1 MADQTQRLEIATVKA
16 EIGSDIIYRFSND
29 AIDAEGIPTDSG
41 EIQNLKQVAE
51 GIKVD
56 GQEAVETAVAEGVID
71 LTDSVESASDS
82 ASRAEL
88 AANIAAATAN
98 QKLSIPDGLAATSGS
113 GSTNRFF
120 SVPGTGNTF
129 STQYRNDAGV
139 AVEIGRVSSAEA
151 VESVIKLI
159 NPVDGSVL
167 YYFLDELGFAWG
179 SVGSTGFDL
188 PGMAAKQ
195 TVQEGTSMLDPDD
208 FLIFDDGPDGSTYGA
223 VSSRRTP
230 GEEMVVTDEL
240 GFVWSDMKNPAGTKV
255 APIPS
260 TIPLIASPICGVQ
273 GENTSIYVR
282 NILAKRSDT
291 NLVRGTFASRST
303 PEIIT
308 STDELRFKTEDIGAH
323 AYLYLRSELTSAS
336 RTRLTLNCLTAPNPG
351 IGSGAI
357 LTLGDSI
364 QNRQGGTQQKQ
375 FLEAW
380 GYAPTFIGTIKGSS
394 AIDDPDNATGELGEA
409 REGWETGDFTYS
421 VTDRVSMVAPG
432 GEADYLNS
440 PKLTKWQVNPFLR
453 ASTGGDDPS
462 IVRNGRV
469 FDPAFYQ
476 ARFGLATPKIV
487 NIALG
492 TNNVRDRST
501 AEIYANAYSDLL
513 LIVSQCKAAWPSA
526 KIVMSCPSTPRDTAR
541 DVLWE
546 TKYVPLLQAM
556 LQVRNDVASTNVL
569 VFPVWA
575 HVTQEAGYT
584 ITSPVTDPLTGAV
597 TGSLGDAIHPREST
611 RQQMQKAYAKFFACA
626 LANLI

>member
-1 MADQTQRLEIATVKA
+1 MSVTSDLARLSLTIDRANELLLSDQIKTMDVGGGVMRPTNAKVLADLSTQMSGAM
-16 EIGSDIIYRFSND
+16 IYS
-29 AIDAEGIPTDSG
+29 
-41 EIQNLKQVAE
+41 
-51 GIKVD
+51 
-56 GQEAVETAVAEGVID
+56 AVATG
-71 LTDSVESASDS
+71 L
-82 ASRAEL
+82 L
-88 AANIAAATAN
+88 GTA
-98 QKLSIPDGLAATSGS
+98 DGS
-113 GSTNRFF
+113 FF
-120 SVPGTGNTF
+120 SVTAPDNAEYLILYKNEGG
-129 STQYRNDAGV
+129 A
-139 AVEIGRVSSAEA
+139 AVEKKRYP
-151 VESVIKLI
+151 SVVAIDSVLTMI
-159 NPVDGSVL
+159 RPMDGSLL
-167 YYFLDELGFAWG
+167 YYFLDELGFVWG
-179 SVGSTGFDL
+179 SMDSTGFDL
-188 PGMAAKQ
+188 PGLAAKQ
-195 TVQEGTSMLDPDD
+195 KEQEGTSMLDPDN
-208 FLIFDDGPDGSTYGA
+208 FLIFDDGPDVSMYGA

-230 GEEMVVTDEL
+230 GDEMVVTDYL
-240 GFVWSDMKNPAGTKV
+240 GFVWVDLKNLGAAQVIPG
-255 APIPS
+255 PS

-273 GENTSIYVR
+273 GESTSIYVR

-308 STDELRFKTEDIGAH
+308 SSDELRFKTEDFGAQ
-323 AYLYLRSELTSAS
+323 AYLYLRSELTAAS
-336 RTRLTLNCLTAPNPG
+336 RTRLTLNCLSAPNPG
-351 IGSGAI
+351 TGSGAI

-421 VTDRVSMVAPG
+421 ITDRVSMVAPG
-432 GEADYLNS
+432 GETDYLNS
-440 PKLTKWQVNPFLR
+440 PKLTKWPINPFLR
-453 ASTGGDDPS
+453 ASTDGDDPG

-476 ARFGLATPKIV
+476 TRFGLPTPKIV

-492 TNNVRDRST
+492 TNNVRDRSA

-513 LIVSQCKAAWPSA
+513 LMVNQCKAAWPSA
-526 KIVMSCPSTPRDTAR
+526 KIVMSCPSTPRDIDR

-546 TKYVPLLQAM
+546 TKYVPLLRAM
-556 LQVRNDVASTNVL
+556 LQVRNDVASANVL

-597 TGSLGDAIHPREST
+597 TGALGDAIHPREST
-611 RQQMQKAYAKFFACA
+611 RQQMQKAYAKFFACV